1 MVKTT
6 KKITIDEAIKDF
18 GDIPYSR
25 RMEERALYPYSDLNY
40 LTGGIVCGTITAIV
54 SDAGAGKTTMVSDII
69 NRMLSDGDK
78 VFAMFGEG
86 TIKDQQDK
94 MYRQMTPFGN
104 NNYNYV
110 TYQKNG
116 KNTNIGSYFVDEH
129 SEERVREKTKG
140 KLYLYDIRYGMTI
153 TDIVEAID
161 YAIDHYGVKYFVL
174 DNASQIETISN
185 AETKELK
192 DAFEILRQK
201 AIEREIGIIVLAHFR
216 KQQDVSKFRR
226 DMTEIIGT
234 SALSQKGVTV
244 ISLIR
249 MDYLDRNTQYFKSF
263 ARLMEENGWDL
274 SLRNKQGNYNISS
287 IAEVLKSRNGQLGF
301 CCLGFNTITQ
311 TYFQIN
317 KDGKE
322 DKIVLHSEKT
332 AQAQSVGNGAFDGLG
347 EVSDD
352 DLPF

>member
-1 MVKTT
+1 MVKLD
-6 KKITIDEAIKDF
+6 KKITIDQAIKDF
-18 GDIPYSR
+18 SDIPYSR
-25 RMEERALYPYSDLNY
+25 KLEERALYPYSDLNY

-54 SDAGAGKTTMVSDII
+54 ADAGAGKTTMVSDII

-86 TIKDQQDK
+86 TIKDQLDK

-104 NNYNYV
+104 NNYTYV
-110 TYQKNG
+110 SYQKNG
-116 KNTNIGSYFVDEH
+116 KNTNIGSYFVDER
-129 SEERVREKTKG
+129 SEEKVREKTKN
-140 KLYLYDIRYGMTI
+140 KLYLYDIQYGMTI

-185 AETKELK
+185 SETKELK

-201 AIEREIGIIVLAHFR
+201 AIEREIGIVVLAHFR

-249 MDYLDRNTQYFKSF
+249 MDYLDRSTTYFKSF
-263 ARLMEENGWDL
+263 SRLMEENGWNL
-274 SLRNKQGNYNISS
+274 ALKNKQGNYNISAV
-287 IAEVLKSRNGQLGF
+287 AEVLKARNGQLGF

-332 AQAQSVGNGAFDGLG
+332 TQAQSNGNGAFDGLG